1 MNEVKLQGQITSD
14 PEVKESRNGILR
26 GSFLLTTKGGT
37 EDRPRYDYIRCVIWD
52 EKAQYVVEHFEKG
65 QSVSIEGSVEDAFI
79 QIVQEQLH
87 MLWKSIQN
95 IWYVK
100 ILTIHSRTCMN
111 DD

>member
-37 EDRPRYDYIRCVIWD
+37 EDRP
-52 EKAQYVVEHFEKG
+52 
-65 QSVSIEGSVEDAFI
+65 
-79 QIVQEQLH
+79 LH
-87 MLWKSIQN
+87 MLWKFIQN

-100 ILTIHSRTCMN
+100 TLTIHSRTCIN

>member
-52 EKAQYVVEHFEKG
+52 EKAQYVVDHFEK
-65 QSVSIEGSVEDAFI
+65 SLCLLKEVLEDVFI
-79 QIVQEQLH
+79 QIVQEQLL
-87 MLWKSIQN
+87 MQWKSIQN

-100 ILTIHSRTCMN
+100 ILAIHSRICKNTHE
-111 DD
+111 

>member
-52 EKAQYVVEHFEKG
+52 EKAQYVVDHFEKG
-65 QSVSIEGSVEDAFI
+65 QSVSIEGSVRGRFLSKSFRNNFI
-79 QIVQEQLH
+79 CYG
-87 MLWKSIQN
+87 SFIQN

-100 ILTIHSRTCMN
+100 ILAIHSEA
-111 DD
+111 

>member
-52 EKAQYVVEHFEKG
+52 EKAQYVVDHFEKG
-65 QSVSIEGSVEDAFI
+65 QSVSIEGSVRGRFYPNRSG
-79 QIVQEQLH
+79 QLH
-87 MLWKSIQN
+87 MLWKFIQN

-100 ILTIHSRTCMN
+100 TLTIHSRTCIN

>member
-52 EKAQYVVEHFEKG
+52 EKAQYVVDHF
-65 QSVSIEGSVEDAFI
+65 EGSVRGRFYPNRSGTTSYAMEVYPEHMVCEDSSYSF
-79 QIVQEQLH
+79 
-87 MLWKSIQN
+87 
-95 IWYVK
+95 
-100 ILTIHSRTCMN
+100 
-111 DD
+111 

>member
-52 EKAQYVVEHFEKG
+52 EKAQYVVDHFERDSLCLLKE
-65 QSVSIEGSVEDAFI
+65 VSEDAFI

-87 MLWKSIQN
+87 MLWKFIQN

-100 ILTIHSRTCMN
+100 TLTIHSRTCIN

>member
-52 EKAQYVVEHFEKG
+52 EKAQYVVDHFEKG
-65 QSVSIEGSVEDAFI
+65 QSVSIREFDSCLQFFTN
-79 QIVQEQLH
+79 QIA
-87 MLWKSIQN
+87 QN
-95 IWYVK
+95 IDYINAFEFFYCQIRENK
-100 ILTIHSRTCMN
+100 CTNMS
-111 DD
+111 

>member
-52 EKAQYVVEHFEKG
+52 EKAQYVVDHFEK
-65 QSVSIEGSVEDAFI
+65 VSLCLLKEVSEDAFI

-100 ILTIHSRTCMN
+100 ILTIHSRTCIN

>member
-52 EKAQYVVEHFEKG
+52 EKAQYVVDHFEKG
-65 QSVSIEGSVEDAFI
+65 FI

-87 MLWKSIQN
+87 MLWKFIQN

-100 ILTIHSRTCMN
+100 TLTIHSRTCIN